1 LLIPIF
7 IFTGSFLVYK
17 NIYPEPRNWY
27 DHYLHLARSL
37 TQKRVDVP
45 TLPSFYHDKIEFK
58 GKTYIPFPP
67 APAMVLI
74 PFMYLD
80 RNVTQQQVS
89 IIIGALNATL
99 IYFLAKKYT
108 SDLNAVLLSIFFAFG
123 TVAFWTSVVGT
134 TWNFAHT
141 VANFFLLLSLIC
153 LVYFEKKYL
162 MLVLS
167 GILFAAA
174 ALSRMPIL
182 LSGLFFVSYLS
193 KNKGAILAFLIGAV
207 VFIPITFYYN
217 FLRFGSV
224 FDTGYTRVYQ
234 SYASSNLGYSIQKM
248 WNPDMKSLNYFDV
261 RAIPYHLYTML
272 VMPPEIKDLN
282 IFRSKPSPFGMGIIF
297 TSPFLLLALI
307 PPFKKKLEKISLL
320 GALPVALLVFSHY
333 AQGWVQFGYRFILD
347 FILFLMMILAIRF
360 KATYV
365 SMTLL
370 LISITVNYWGVLWG
384 IKLGW

>member
-1 LLIPIF
+1 
-7 IFTGSFLVYK
+7 
-17 NIYPEPRNWY
+17 
-27 DHYLHLARSL
+27 
-37 TQKRVDVP
+37 
-45 TLPSFYHDKIEFK
+45 
-58 GKTYIPFPP
+58 
-67 APAMVLI
+67 M
-74 PFMYLD
+74 
-80 RNVTQQQVS
+80 
-89 IIIGALNATL
+89 
-99 IYFLAKKYT
+99 
-108 SDLNAVLLSIFFAFG
+108 
-123 TVAFWTSVVGT
+123 
-134 TWNFAHT
+134 
-141 VANFFLLLSLIC
+141 
-153 LVYFEKKYL
+153 
-162 MLVLS
+162 
-167 GILFAAA
+167 
-174 ALSRMPIL
+174 
-182 LSGLFFVSYLS
+182 
-193 KNKGAILAFLIGAV
+193 AFLIGAV

>member
-1 LLIPIF
+1 MLIPIF

-167 GILFAAA
+167 VTKIVFGSTGNIISGSIRVSLFQIYIP
-174 ALSRMPIL
+174 RN
-182 LSGLFFVSYLS
+182 VSYVSIFQGKAGQASCEGGLCARQPCCWQ
-193 KNKGAILAFLIGAV
+193 NFHYG
-207 VFIPITFYYN
+207 PIHVQEC
-217 FLRFGSV
+217 R
-224 FDTGYTRVYQ
+224 
-234 SYASSNLGYSIQKM
+234 
-248 WNPDMKSLNYFDV
+248 
-261 RAIPYHLYTML
+261 RA
-272 VMPPEIKDLN
+272 
-282 IFRSKPSPFGMGIIF
+282 
-297 TSPFLLLALI
+297 
-307 PPFKKKLEKISLL
+307 
-320 GALPVALLVFSHY
+320 
-333 AQGWVQFGYRFILD
+333 
-347 FILFLMMILAIRF
+347 
-360 KATYV
+360 
-365 SMTLL
+365 
-370 LISITVNYWGVLWG
+370 
-384 IKLGW
+384 